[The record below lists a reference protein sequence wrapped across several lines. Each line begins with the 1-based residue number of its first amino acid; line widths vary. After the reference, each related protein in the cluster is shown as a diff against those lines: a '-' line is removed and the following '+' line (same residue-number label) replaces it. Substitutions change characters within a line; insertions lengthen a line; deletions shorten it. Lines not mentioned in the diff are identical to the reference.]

1 MPDIPGKDTSV
12 HARTLLVSFMSH
24 PCLHDLPAIWLQDG
38 LQRKEHTQTHTDLAY
53 GGVGVTGGR
62 MPAALALNAAA
73 HSGGGGRPGRW
84 SRCQGAG
91 MEAVKTCS
99 AFLITQGD
107 TYRRVRDRERRTIT
121 DNRTDQN
128 N

>member
-1 MPDIPGKDTSV
+1 
-12 HARTLLVSFMSH
+12 
-24 PCLHDLPAIWLQDG
+24 
-38 LQRKEHTQTHTDLAY
+38 
-53 GGVGVTGGR
+53 

-99 AFLITQGD
+99 AFLNTQE
-107 TYRRVRDRERRTIT
+107 THRRVRDRERRTIT
-121 DNRTDQN
+121 DNSTDQN